1 MERGVF
7 TVVTFKSTFDAIEA
21 ERLCKEHEVP
31 GRIIPLPT
39 QVSADCGLAW
49 RMPPTPEA
57 RAAFDEAT
65 AGHVRAAG
73 YYDLRL

>member
-49 RMPPTPEA
+49 RMPPTPDA
-57 RAAFDEAT
+57 RADDEEAP
-65 AGHVRAAG
+65 AAHVRAG
-73 YYDLRL
+73 G